1 MSKDPKKVAQETLEK
16 ITNELLLEIK
26 SGNIATEDGVVTVTA
41 ERVMT
46 KLEQHLENA
55 YSDVSVENKT
65 ALYKALAVKLHP
77 DKIRGNYPEFTE
89 HLDRLNIIDGPF
101 KILNRLNGKNL
112 LNDVKKDPVKGGLSL
127 FEYILLSISPM
138 KERLDRYY
146 QPLKFLANSVYWT
159 LIALIVVAAVA
170 GVIGLVMSGIVV
182 SIANS
187 LINLALKLTVND
199 QYNKEVQNYLESN
212 FDEHK
217 KAYLKTTRVAAVTV
231 IRLVSGQETEA
242 ERIENMS
249 DEELYELIVTQKLQ
263 EALQTSFRGV
273 DVDEATE
280 NELKKQI
287 DELIKQ
293 DIIKSVDI
301 GGFTKLRLTALSLYK
316 SITKPFDEDN
326 SNILLSLLL
335 FRPLKVVISP
345 FILGAVVTVELAR
358 YALTATV
365 LAGVGV
371 SALALTASLAV
382 LNIPLFALDAC
393 RYAARK
399 IYDCVCTKKET
410 DELNKQTES
419 AVLGMEWRP
428 ELSSSSSK
436 HSSKDDEPPVHHGSL
451 FGSPKSQRKASVV
464 DEADEEN
471 TRSCGF
477 C

>member
-26 SGNIATEDGVVTVTA
+26 SGKIATEEGVVTVSA
-41 ERVMT
+41 ESVNT
-46 KLEQHLENA
+46 KLKQHLENA
-55 YSDVSVENKT
+55 YSDVSVEDKT
-65 ALYKALAVKLHP
+65 ALYRALAVKLHP

-112 LNDVKKDPVKGGLSL
+112 LNDVKKDPVKGGVSL

-170 GVIGLVMSGIVV
+170 GVIGLVMSEIVV

-217 KAYLKTTRVAAVTV
+217 KAYLKTVRVTTVTV

-263 EALQTSFRGV
+263 EALQTSFRG
-273 DVDEATE
+273 VDEATE

-345 FILGAVVTVELAR
+345 FILGAVVTVELAC

-419 AVLGMEWRP
+419 AVLGVEWRP
-428 ELSSSSSK
+428 ELSSS
-436 HSSKDDEPPVHHGSL
+436 SSKDDEPPVHHGSL